1 MGNRDFRI
9 ESPQLTPRE
18 QVQQYRRVV
27 GNHVISIAGL
37 WPTPRDYIGL
47 KQSWSK
53 DLIAGITVAVVA
65 LPLALGFGVA
75 SGVGATAGLVT
86 AIVAGLIAAIFG
98 GSHLQVSGPTGAM
111 AVVLLPVIA
120 KFGIGVVPLLSIMAG
135 VIVVIIA
142 LTAVGRAV
150 EFLPISVV
158 EGFTMGI
165 GVIIAL
171 QQIPLVLGTT
181 RVEAES
187 TLMSSWLTI
196 QATDWTTAW
205 QPIILALFVIGLHW
219 TGHRYFRKLPISLIA
234 IIIATVLVEILPAS
248 VNRIGA
254 LPSGLPRPQI
264 PFFNLDLLQQLAAPA
279 LAVATLAALESLLSA
294 RVADGMRPDLKATN
308 PDREL
313 MGQGLAN
320 IASGL
325 FGGLP
330 ATGAI
335 ARTMVNVRSGART
348 RIASITHALV
358 LLLVMLLLSPLVS
371 HVPMAAL
378 GAVLLVTA
386 FRMISLRTARSMSQ
400 VTRAD
405 RNTFWLTFGATV
417 LLDLVAAV
425 LLGLLMAAAMSLR
438 HMASYSV
445 VAQQWLPADT
455 REGIIDF
462 TPEQE
467 HLRERVTIFR
477 VDGALFY
484 GNANRFIDELCSVG
498 PETEAIILRC
508 HRMRILDASGG
519 DAVLNVARRLKRRG
533 ILLVIQG
540 MNVSQQ
546 RTCRLLEAVED
557 HQQVTELSEAIGWVA
572 QRLSQPTPIQDS
584 SPMTQE

>member
-1 MGNRDFRI
+1 MDNQDFRI
-9 ESPQLTPRE
+9 ESPRLTPRQ
-18 QVQQYRRVV
+18 QVQQYRRAV
-27 GNHVISIAGL
+27 GNHVLNIAGL
-37 WPTPRDYIGL
+37 WPSLRDYADL
-47 KQSWSK
+47 KTSWSK
-53 DLIAGITVAVVA
+53 DLLSGITVAVVA

-86 AIVAGLIAAIFG
+86 AIIAGLVAAIFG

-111 AVVLLPVIA
+111 AVVLLPLIA

-135 VIVVIIA
+135 LIVILIA

-171 QQIPLVLGTT
+171 QQLPLVLGTP
-181 RVEAES
+181 RVDAES
-187 TLMSSWLTI
+187 TLMSSWFTVR
-196 QATDWTTAW
+196 ATDWNAAW
-205 QPIILALFVIGLHW
+205 QPILLAAFVIGLHW
-219 TGHRYFRKLPISLIA
+219 VGHRFFRKFPISLLSIV
-234 IIIATVLVEILPAS
+234 IATVLVEILPTS
-248 VNRIGA
+248 VTRIGA
-254 LPSGLPRPQI
+254 LPSGLPRPQV
-264 PFFNLDLLQQLAAPA
+264 PFFSLDLLQQLAAPA

-348 RIASITHALV
+348 RLSSITHAVV

-371 HVPMAAL
+371 RVPMAAL

-386 FRMISLRTARSMSQ
+386 FKMINPRTARSMSM

-425 LLGLLMAAAMSLR
+425 LLGILMAAAMSLR

-455 REGIIDF
+455 REGLIDF

-467 HLRERVTIFR
+467 HLRTRVAVFR

-484 GNANRFIDELCSVG
+484 GNANRFIEELCSVG
-498 PETEAIILRC
+498 PEIEAVILRC

-519 DAVLNVARRLKRRG
+519 DAVLTAARRLKRRG
-533 ILLVIQG
+533 ILLVVQG

-546 RTCRLLEAVED
+546 RTCKLMEAVD
-557 HQQVTELSEAIGWVA
+557 DDQQVTELSEAVEWVA
-572 QRLSQPTPIQDS
+572 NRLRPPSVDLEATA
-584 SPMTQE
+584 TT